1 MDLRDRLPHLLALPL
16 ALALGGAV
24 TTPGTPTTT
33 SARTPQDTVVAWRI
47 AGRAASAH
55 AERDTTV
62 KHGGSA
68 SGHVVANASLP
79 EVSSGGGGG
88 GHGGGGGGG
97 GRGPQGP
104 RVRPV
109 YFEQTLNAVPYRERR
124 VRVSLWVR
132 TRLPDKPAKDMPTSQ
147 AHAFI
152 RVDNE
157 DASTSSY
164 DGSTISP
171 LFGTT
176 DWTRKVMII
185 EVPPDAFALSFGV
198 GVLGPG
204 EVWVDD
210 VVIDDQGA
218 ASGTYAKQPM
228 FTPEQLQRATP
239 EQVAQGKEMIARRVA
254 AAKERPTEVT
264 NGDFEMH

>member
-1 MDLRDRLPHLLALPL
+1 MDLRDRLPRLLALPL
-16 ALALGGAV
+16 ALALGGAANA
-24 TTPGTPTTT
+24 PGSPAVP
-33 SARTPQDTVVAWRI
+33 SPRVAEDTVVAWRI
-47 AGRAASAH
+47 AGRGSNAH
-55 AERDTTV
+55 AARDTTV
-62 KHGGSA
+62 KHAGAASA
-68 SGHVVANASLP
+68 HVVASAPNP
-79 EVSSGGGGG
+79 GMSGGGDDGG
-88 GHGGGGGGG
+88 RGGRGG

-109 YFEQTLNAVPYRERR
+109 YFEQALNAVPYRERR

-171 LFGTT
+171 IFGTT

-198 GVLGPG
+198 GMLGPG
-204 EVWVDD
+204 ELWVDD

-218 ASGTYAKQPM
+218 ASGAYARQPM

-254 AAKERPTEVT
+254 AAKERPTEMT
-264 NGDFEMH
+264 NGDFEMK